1 MTVLVEWKNEPPS
14 ELGKKIIDGNVINR
28 LEEMNGTYGILPPS
42 VRAEL
47 TTNKSQTAIEG
58 VAFAADGIPTF
69 SIQCD
74 LEANVHLSQFQ
85 AGRGL

>member
-14 ELGKKIIDGNVINR
+14 EPNKKIIDGNVIKR
-28 LEEMNGTYGILPPS
+28 LEEMNDKYGVLQPS

-47 TTNKSQTAIEG
+47 TTNISQTAIEG
-58 VAFAADGIPTF
+58 VAFATDGAPTF

-74 LEANVHLSQFQ
+74 LKANIHLSKYLGKP
-85 AGRGL
+85 A